1 MRLTKPSCSA
11 RCAAALHAIA
21 LVPTSTL
28 CTRLQSIFLSS
39 ALPVTPPEHRLKK
52 PKCLPYQHIMHTAPI
67 HLLVICTSCY
77 TTWTQIQEVLVPTI
91 PAHCAHDSSPSSCH
105 LHFLLHHL
113 NTDSRSLSAHNTS
126 TLCTLLQSIFLS
138 SALPVTPPEHRLK
151 KPKCLPYQH
160 IMHTAP
166 IHLLVICTSCY
177 TTWTQIQEVLVPTI
191 PAHCAHCSSPSSC
204 QQHFLLHHLNTD

>member
-1 MRLTKPSCSA
+1 MHNTFQVEGKLKKNIKKAFLNWCFKWADHKSSANKDRLYTSLASPQRSWERMRLTKPSCSA

-77 TTWTQIQEVLVPTI
+77 TTWTQIQEVLVP
-91 PAHCAHDSSPSSCH
+91 A
-105 LHFLLHHL
+105 
-113 NTDSRSLSAHNTS
+113 
-126 TLCTLLQSIFLS
+126 
-138 SALPVTPPEHRLK
+138 
-151 KPKCLPYQH
+151 
-160 IMHTAP
+160 
-166 IHLLVICTSCY
+166 
-177 TTWTQIQEVLVPTI
+177 I